1 MQGTGLYIA
10 IAILGGMAV
19 PVLAAINAAYGQ
31 AIGSVHW
38 ASITLCAVAALSILF
53 VWLLS
58 GTPIPTM
65 EAFGRASWWHVF
77 AGCFFMIYVVSI
89 TYVAPKIGLANAII
103 LVVVAQ
109 IFTAT
114 LIDHFGLFG
123 AAVQKLDWKR
133 SLGIVLLIG
142 GVALA
147 RSPSSS
153 GAEG

>member
-1 MQGTGLYIA
+1 MSGSALHIA

-38 ASITLCAVAALSILF
+38 ASLTLCAVAALSIVV
-53 VWLLS
+53 VWIIA
-58 GTPIPTM
+58 GAPMP
-65 EAFGRASWWHVF
+65 AAADFARASWWHFF

-89 TYVAPKIGLANAII
+89 TFVAPRIGLANAII

-123 AAVQKLDWKR
+123 AAVQHLDWRR
-133 SLGIVLLIG
+133 SLGPVEIEDSQI
-142 GVALA
+142 
-147 RSPSSS
+147 R
-153 GAEG
+153 

>member
-1 MQGTGLYIA
+1 MQGTALYIA
-10 IAILGGMAV
+10 IAIIGGMAV

-38 ASITLCAVAALSILF
+38 ASLTLCAVAALSIVF

-58 GTPIPTM
+58 GAPMPTA
-65 EAFGRASWWHVF
+65 EAFGRASWWHFF

-123 AAVQKLDWKR
+123 AAVQALDWKR
-133 SLGIVLLIG
+133 SLGIVLLIA